1 MALSSFGTA
10 AAPDIA
16 ARGPTVL
23 PTHPRLMHF
32 IVIPKYTTIK
42 GLKVGNVRFYAAKA
56 TRRGARAGVFT
67 NPLVYG

>member
-1 MALSSFGTA
+1 
-10 AAPDIA
+10 
-16 ARGPTVL
+16 
-23 PTHPRLMHF
+23 MHF